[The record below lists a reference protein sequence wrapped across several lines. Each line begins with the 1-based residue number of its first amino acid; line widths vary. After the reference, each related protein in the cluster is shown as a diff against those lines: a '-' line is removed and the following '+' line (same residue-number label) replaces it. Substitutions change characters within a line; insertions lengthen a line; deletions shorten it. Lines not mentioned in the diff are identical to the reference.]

1 MVEFQREKEN
11 ISSYKLELIKSD
23 YLSVS
28 FLKKSAKYKL
38 IAYIL

>member
-11 ISSYKLELIKSD
+11 ISSYKLELIKRII
-23 YLSVS
+23 YVS